1 MSSTFRSQHARAL
14 WSSVAVGAV
23 AVTMGWLAGRVSAAG
38 ASDIRVVNAVKAG
51 DRSTLQKLIAQRADV
66 NAAEPDG
73 TTALHWAVR
82 ADDLDTTRL
91 LVRGGANVKAANRYG
106 VTPISLAAV
115 NGNAAAIELLLK
127 AGADPNTT
135 MEEGETVLMTAART
149 GKADAV
155 KALLVHGATANASES
170 FEGETALMWAA
181 AENHVDV
188 TNLLVEVG
196 ADIDARSKALD
207 TPKLSFPRSGGP
219 NTPFPRGG
227 WTAAMYAA
235 RQGAAETTRVL
246 AERGANLNVQDPDGT
261 TALMLAIINAHYDTA
276 AVLIEMGADPNVVD
290 VSGMPALYAAVD
302 IHTVRWTFGR
312 PAPFLTEKLTAVD
325 IVRMLLEHGAQPNA
339 MLRRALLAR
348 HHDPGDRQ
356 LSTGST
362 ALMRAV
368 KTGDADVVK
377 LLLDHGADGTIIQ
390 PNGTTVLMIAAG
402 LGTAPADTVVEVEAP
417 RVSKVTEEGVVKVLE
432 LCATRCGD
440 VNAFNADGDTALH
453 GAVNRSARVV
463 KFILEHGA
471 RADMKNKRGLAP
483 LDLALGNGGRG
494 RGGPRPEGADKVRQ
508 ASADLIRQYLP
519 PTTTPVSQP

>member
-1 MSSTFRSQHARAL
+1 
-14 WSSVAVGAV
+14 
-23 AVTMGWLAGRVSAAG
+23 
-38 ASDIRVVNAVKAG
+38 
-51 DRSTLQKLIAQRADV
+51 
-66 NAAEPDG
+66 
-73 TTALHWAVR
+73 
-82 ADDLDTTRL
+82 
-91 LVRGGANVKAANRYG
+91 
-106 VTPISLAAV
+106 
-115 NGNAAAIELLLK
+115 
-127 AGADPNTT
+127 
-135 MEEGETVLMTAART
+135 MTAART

-155 KALLVHGATANASES
+155 KALLVHGATANARES

-188 TNLLVEVG
+188 TKLLLEVG

-276 AVLIEMGADPNVVD
+276 AVLIEKGADPNVVD

-368 KTGDADVVK
+368 KTGRRGRRQAAARPWRRWH
-377 LLLDHGADGTIIQ
+377 DHPTQWDDGADDCRRPGY
-390 PNGTTVLMIAAG
+390 
-402 LGTAPADTVVEVEAP
+402 
-417 RVSKVTEEGVVKVLE
+417 RS
-432 LCATRCGD
+432 RR
-440 VNAFNADGDTALH
+440 H
-453 GAVNRSARVV
+453 GGRSRSAASVEGHRGRRAQ
-463 KFILEHGA
+463 GA
-471 RADMKNKRGLAP
+471 RALRDAVRRRQRVQRRRRYGAARCGQP
-483 LDLALGNGGRG
+483 QRARRQVHPRTWRQGRHEEQARAGAARPRARQRRPRTGRSPSGGR
-494 RGGPRPEGADKVRQ
+494 RQGATGQR
-508 ASADLIRQYLP
+508 
-519 PTTTPVSQP
+519 